1 MHDAF
6 TAGTLRSNVAAPMGI
21 FDFFSGGPLTQE
33 KFAQLVL
40 AELRKLDPASQYHY
54 DADRFQIA
62 RPDDGFIN
70 LGNIYQ
76 EYTRT
81 DKSERDAVLRRFLR
95 NCVSTKSYE
104 LPAEFA
110 DIHPDLLP
118 VVRSRFYLE
127 SVMLQAKVKGNEA
140 LEVPQ
145 QVIGDHLALSLVYDL
160 PSAMR
165 TISQSDL
172 DNWEV
177 SFYEAVEAARQN
189 LEQMGEIAFANLDRC
204 VYESATGDNYDASR
218 LVMLDLIRGF
228 EVSGD
233 YIAMVPNRDK
243 LVVTGSDDEHGLS
256 IMAKI
261 AEDSYEQPRPIST
274 VALRLEGDDWVPWLP
289 PRSSPSFAKF
299 HELRLR
305 TIGAEYNDQKE
316 LLDEVRAASGT
327 GYYVAP
333 FNAMQNK
340 TSGQVTS
347 YSVWSEGLDIM
358 LPQTDSIFFFR
369 PKGENEG
376 EIVAGGSW
384 DHVQQVVGNMMEPAG
399 TYPERFIVR
408 DFPSDYQLEAIGRQ
422 IEP

>member
-1 MHDAF
+1 
-6 TAGTLRSNVAAPMGI
+6 MGI

-33 KFAQLVL
+33 KFAQIVL
-40 AELRKLDPASQYHY
+40 AELRKLDPASQYVY
-54 DADRFQIA
+54 SADRFQIA

-76 EYTRT
+76 EYSRSQ
-81 DKSERDAVLRRFLR
+81 KNERDAVLRRFLR
-95 NCVSTKSYE
+95 NCVSTKNYE
-104 LPAEFA
+104 LPAEFG

-118 VVRSRFYLE
+118 VIRSRFYLE
-127 SVMLQAKVKGNEA
+127 SVQLQAKIRGNDA
-140 LEVPQ
+140 LDVPQ
-145 QVIGDHLALSLVYDL
+145 QVVGDHLALSLVYDL

-177 SFYEAVEAARQN
+177 TFYEAVEAARQN

-204 VYESATGDNYDASR
+204 VYASATGDNYDASR
-218 LVMLDLIRGF
+218 LVMLDLIRRF
-228 EVSGD
+228 EVNGD

-243 LVVTGSDDEHGLS
+243 LIVTGSDDEHGLG
-256 IMAKI
+256 IMSKI
-261 AEDSYEQPRPIST
+261 AEASYEEPRPIST
-274 VALRLEGDDWVPWLP
+274 VALRLEGEEWVPWLP

-316 LLDEVRAASGT
+316 LLDEVHSANRAGL
-327 GYYVAP
+327 YVAQ

-340 TSGQVTS
+340 GSGQVTS
-347 YSVWSEGLDIM
+347 YSVWSEGLEIM

-369 PKGENEG
+369 PKGEKEG

-384 DHVQQVVGNMMEPAG
+384 DHVQQVVGNLMEPAG
-399 TYPERFIVR
+399 IYPERYLVR
-408 DFPSDYQLEAIGRQ
+408 DFPSEYQLEMIGKQ

>member
-1 MHDAF
+1 
-6 TAGTLRSNVAAPMGI
+6 MGI

-33 KFAQLVL
+33 KFAQIVM
-40 AELRKLDPASQYHY
+40 AELRKLDPVSQYVF

-76 EYTRT
+76 EYSRSEKT
-81 DKSERDAVLRRFLR
+81 ERDAVLRRFLR
-95 NCVSTKSYE
+95 NCVSTKNYE
-104 LPAEFA
+104 LPAEFG

-118 VVRSRFYLE
+118 VIRSRFYLE
-127 SVMLQAKVKGNEA
+127 SVQLQAKVRGNDT
-140 LEVPQ
+140 LDVPQ

-165 TISQSDL
+165 TISQTDL

-177 SFYEAVEAARQN
+177 SFNEAVEAARQN
-189 LEQMGEIAFANLDRC
+189 LEQMGEIAFANLDHC
-204 VYESATGDNYDASR
+204 VYASATGDNYDASR
-218 LVMLDLIRGF
+218 LVMLDLIRRF
-228 EVSGD
+228 EVNGD

-243 LVVTGSDDEHGLS
+243 LIVTGSDDEHGLG
-256 IMAKI
+256 IMSKI
-261 AEDSYEQPRPIST
+261 AEASYDEPRPIST
-274 VALRLEGDDWVPWLP
+274 VALRLEGEEWVPWLP

-316 LLDEVRAASGT
+316 LLDEVYSTSGPS
-327 GYYVAP
+327 VAQ

-340 TSGQVTS
+340 ASGQVTS

-369 PKGENEG
+369 PKGPKEG
-376 EIVAGGSW
+376 DIVAGGSW
-384 DHVQQVVGNMMEPAG
+384 DHVQQVVGNLMEPAG
-399 TYPERFIVR
+399 IYPERYLVR
-408 DFPSDYQLEAIGRQ
+408 DFPSDYQLEMIGKQ